1 MLGNRIKKLREEKNI
16 KQEDLAKK
24 VNVFPSAI
32 GMYERDLREPN
43 DEITLKLAEF
53 FNVTTDYLLGKS
65 DIRNPEELKKV
76 PFANAGG
83 LNTEGLE
90 EEDLLELQKQINY
103 IKKIKGKNNGNI
115 K

>member
-24 VNVFPSAI
+24 VNVSPSAI